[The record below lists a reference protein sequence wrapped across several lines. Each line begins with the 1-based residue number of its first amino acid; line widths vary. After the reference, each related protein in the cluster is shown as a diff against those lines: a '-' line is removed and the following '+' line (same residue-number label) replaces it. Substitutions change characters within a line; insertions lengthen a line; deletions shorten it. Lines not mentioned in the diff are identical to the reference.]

1 MKIKGLKFLG
11 LCFFL
16 LSPILVGAQLNSDNF
31 NLKVFGFEEGLSH
44 RNVFKINQDSAGF
57 LWIGTINGL
66 NKYDGKKFTK
76 YSSEEILNDA
86 LISDILPDK
95 SREIWTA
102 YPGGVCRFIE
112 GTQDDQK
119 YIPDSSSILFN
130 KSWRPKNLFKT
141 SKKGVACLGQD
152 NNSGT
157 LVLMRSG
164 EEGKLED
171 MLSFPN
177 KSNFT
182 PTVFWEKQVVIEAFP
197 GVLWFI
203 KGISIKKLVL
213 PEQNAFVTDF
223 FIGKKKNLF
232 ILLSDGTV
240 FKVPK
245 GTTQLQ
251 TLETGEKDGGIQCFY
266 REENGSFWF
275 GGYGVLQYYDAQT
288 QTTINL
294 HPTLRQI
301 VQNTC
306 QVRQIFKDKLG
317 VTWVATDFGLVRI
330 TRPNDLFT
338 SILSGGNEYC
348 NNGYCSMRG
357 IAEDRDGRLYFSY
370 YNNIHFFEPE
380 TRKLRPLFPNREFSF
395 SPYDL
400 KWFENELYTGNGL
413 KVNLNSKVVDTLLFP
428 LRGGEGVLAIDTK
441 NQLWLG
447 LEDSLYQLK
456 NGAWKFWLDLSKNEV
471 GNITYLLPTKNGE
484 SLLVGTS
491 AKGIFKINIQSDEII
506 HLSQKLEPELRILC
520 LSLDHLNQIWAGTS
534 RGVMCFDSTG
544 SNSVTFNKSSGL
556 ENDFINGLIL
566 EGDSAIWVSTDNGLS
581 RLVKN
586 FENINEDQPV
596 LKSVKNYQQE
606 DGLSANE
613 FNRISFLKSA
623 SGTYYF
629 GGLNGITSFKPGPR
643 FWKEK
648 TVREAALML
657 TGFSKFDGKKDSLI
671 NLSTLQISKQGIRLG
686 PRDKFFQFDFSL
698 LDFEN
703 PETNQYQYYLEG
715 YEKDWSASAE
725 NGSVRYDN
733 LPAGSYVFHVKA
745 SKDGFH
751 WNSQELRIPVFIEK
765 PFYKTTWFL
774 VACSLF
780 LLASIWTFIRWRVY
794 NLKKRKEQLEL
805 EVKNRTTEL
814 EEEKLKS
821 EKLLL
826 NILPEETAEEL
837 KQYGK
842 AKAKRYEVATVLF
855 TDFRNF
861 SKVAEHMEPEELV
874 SQIDYCFRSFDT
886 IIEKYHLEK
895 IKTIGD
901 AYMCA
906 GGLSENVNPKEVA
919 LNVVKAAMEIRDFMD
934 DDIKKRKEKG
944 EPILE
949 IRIGIHSGPVVA
961 GVVGHKKFAYDIWG
975 DTVNIASRMET
986 YGLPGRVNISQQTW
1000 LLIYDYL
1007 NAEPHEIFITKNEVP
1022 IQMYFL

>member
-1 MKIKGLKFLG
+1 MFVFISGYYSFAQE
-11 LCFFL
+11 
-16 LSPILVGAQLNSDNF
+16 GASNF

-44 RNVFKINQDSAGF
+44 RNVFKINQDSAGY

-76 YSSEEILNDA
+76 YASEEILNDA

-102 YPGGVCRFIE
+102 YPGGVCRFTE
-112 GTQDDQK
+112 GTQDDK
-119 YIPDSSSILFN
+119 IYIPDSSSMLFE

-141 SKKGVACLGQD
+141 GKKGVACLGQD

-164 EEGKLED
+164 EKGKLED
-171 MLSFPN
+171 LLSFPN

-182 PTVFWEKQVVIEAFP
+182 PTVFWEQQVIIEAFP

-203 KGISIKKLVL
+203 KGISIKKLVI
-213 PEQNAFVTDF
+213 PIQNAFVTDF
-223 FIGKKKNLF
+223 FIGKKRNLF

-240 FKVPK
+240 YKVPK

-251 TLETGEKDGGIQCFY
+251 TIETGEKDASVQCFY
-266 REENGSFWF
+266 REENGNYWF
-275 GGYGVLQYYDAQT
+275 GGYGILQYFDAQT
-288 QTTINL
+288 QTTVNL

-338 SILSGGNEYC
+338 NILSGGNEYC
-348 NNGYCSMRG
+348 NNGFCSMRG
-357 IAEDRDGRLYFSY
+357 ITEDDDGRLYFSY
-370 YNNIHFFEPE
+370 YNNIHYFEPE

-395 SPYDL
+395 SPYGL
-400 KWFENELYTGNGL
+400 KWFENALYTGNGL
-413 KVNLNSKVVDTLLFP
+413 KVNLSSRAVDTLLLP
-428 LRGGEGVLAIDTK
+428 LRGGEGVLAVDIK

-447 LEDSLYQLK
+447 LEDS
-456 NGAWKFWLDLSKNEV
+456 
-471 GNITYLLPTKNGE
+471 IYLLQNGE
-484 SLLVGTS
+484 WRFWKSFSTMEFGKISYLLATPDGANLLAGTS
-491 AKGIFKINIQSDEII
+491 AKGIFKINITTGEII
-506 HLSQKLEPELRILC
+506 PISHKLEPDLRILC
-520 LSLDHLNQIWAGTS
+520 LTLDDKNQIWAGTAH
-534 RGVMCFDSTG
+534 GIMCFDSTG

-581 RLVKN
+581 RIVKN
-586 FENINEDQPV
+586 FSRVSEDQPT
-596 LKSVKNYQQE
+596 LKSVKNYLQE

-613 FNRISFLKSA
+613 FNRISFLKSK
-623 SGTYYF
+623 SGTFYF
-629 GGLNGITSFKPGPR
+629 GGLNGISSFKPDPR

-648 TVREAALML
+648 TIKEAALML

-671 NLSTLQISKQGIRLG
+671 TMSTLQISKQGIRLG
-686 PRDKFFQFDFSL
+686 PRDKFFQFEFSL

-715 YEKDWSASAE
+715 YEKDWSSPAG

-765 PFYKTTWFL
+765 PYYKTTWFL
-774 VACSLF
+774 LSCSLF

-814 EEEKLKS
+814 EEEKQKS
-821 EKLLL
+821 ENLLL
-826 NILPEETAEEL
+826 NILPEDTAEEL
-837 KQYGK
+837 KQHGK
-842 AKAKRYEVATVLF
+842 AKARRYEMATVLF
-855 TDFRNF
+855 TDFKNF
-861 SKVAEHMEPEELV
+861 SKIAEHLEPEELV

-886 IIEKYHLEK
+886 IIGKYQLEK

-906 GGLSENVNPKEVA
+906 GGLSENIDPKEVA
-919 LNVVKAAMEIRDFMD
+919 LNVVKAALEIRDFMA
-934 DDIKKRKEKG
+934 DDIKKRKENG

-1000 LLIYDYL
+1000 LLIKNEL
-1007 NAEPHEIFITKNEVP
+1007 SAEPHETFITKNEVP